1 MLTKTI
7 RILVLSLALTS
18 LFNFPASAN
27 NTFNTGFNTA
37 ILDVGSDFINEFTG
51 IDKFSIKRPGEPY
64 NEANDPAMH
73 KSAPPEEPQ
82 HGYFIVSLLMLVG
95 VGTFLYFLKID

>member
-1 MLTKTI
+1 MLIKTI
-7 RILVLSLALTS
+7 RILVLSLTLTS

-27 NTFNTGFNTA
+27 NFIGAGYNTA
-37 ILDVGSDFINEFTG
+37 ILDAGSDFINEFTN
-51 IDKFSIKRPGEPY
+51 IDKFSVKKPGEPY

-82 HGYFIVSLLMLVG
+82 HGYFIVSFIMLIG
-95 VGTFLYFLKID
+95 VGMFLYFLKID